1 MSYKPNFR
9 FVYPCFQIN
18 FEKQWYDY
26 FSVTFFYPYFEKGP
40 FREDMDVEES
50 TIYAFNAPTTVNFVK
65 SSIHYGFK
73 FQVFGF
79 GIGFLRQ
86 TGY

>member
-1 MSYKPNFR
+1 M
-9 FVYPCFQIN
+9 N

-26 FSVTFFYPYFEKGP
+26 FSLTFFYPYFEKGL
-40 FREDMDVEES
+40 FREDMDVQQS
-50 TIYAFNAPTTVNFVK
+50 TIYAFNAPTTVNVVR
-65 SSIHYGFK
+65 SDIHFGFK
-73 FQVFGF
+73 LQLFGF